1 MGVDKRIV
9 QFSLRGGN
17 CCALLMYYFCL
28 IVYVKWFICDNNQSR
43 ERRIRERKE
52 QKNSSMCL
60 FISAMRESKNTC
72 AILTVVDFNMVAQ
85 VLADRVKCRHKQQMD
100 SHNNEDAIN
109 SMWASKVQKAQI
121 SSGTT

>member
-1 MGVDKRIV
+1 
-9 QFSLRGGN
+9 
-17 CCALLMYYFCL
+17 
-28 IVYVKWFICDNNQSR
+28 
-43 ERRIRERKE
+43 
-52 QKNSSMCL
+52 MCL

-121 SSGTT
+121 SSGTTWLT